1 VPHAP
6 QHREC
11 GIDLP
16 AIIEIFVEQRGN
28 HHSHRGIAA
37 PPIMPA
43 RLVEAGLML
52 SKLGWSREESC

>member
-37 PPIMPA
+37 SSDQA
-43 RLVEAGLML
+43 GQTSGSRVNVE
-52 SKLGWSREESC
+52 